1 MSSSFTNSQPAQ
13 PLGQSSPSLTA
24 PKPYRSRQGQT
35 QSQNGGQQPYQ
46 KRHTH
51 NGSITSNPSQL
62 TQNSQ
67 HFGGDGVY
75 WQYDQHFDFSITGS
89 PGTIAQSAHLYNF
102 EEDTSHHDS
111 SLDDFLTTETSS
123 ENPISEHTTPQELI
137 WEQQFIT
144 QDTVQPH
151 ILDTYGAHPFS
162 GSQGIGGTDT
172 HGIFSTT
179 EDTLPKFVS
188 GEDLLAPGFID
199 SGESRQLTRTPNGQS
214 PSMASS
220 LASPSAHKKGS
231 SQTLKVNT
239 KADRTPLL
247 GQTNGPWHQ
256 PNSNNPVPSPVV
268 MISSYEPAESDLHAH
283 LGGPQ
288 ATGKRSRGSDT
299 SDDDNED
306 EDQDDSDI
314 GSGTGNTYSSHLMPP
329 DANDLGTIR
338 SVPSPRVGLEPS
350 RRTED
355 AVPSVK
361 DLEHNRERHEKD
373 AEVESWLATSDAG
386 SEPEDQALPH
396 TTRQRSSSGRRRA
409 PTTGV
414 QTDVLGRVYSDKGI
428 PGPGV
433 LVEVETDDE
442 YFDDTASVA
451 SSVLQNITN
460 DALEVY
466 HRLSPKLSPHALAP
480 VESPEQSSFPT
491 LDNEIPLELQE
502 PLPRQF
508 YRRGPIGTGAG
519 NNKEQPDSSNA
530 AAYKFNQDAA
540 KWETASRAATW
551 GTRRRLSESEVNSIV
566 DGSQVR
572 HLSLSK
578 RGRERGNSILN
589 KARGLLPRRSSSNIK
604 AEPADTEKVPAQLG
618 GHAHRSSIGTTK
630 LNQRKTSFTKPRS
643 PQLDTGSA
651 LMAMTGQLAAIG
663 RSSTMS
669 QDPDLS
675 KSSRPLQSLRKQR
688 SKSDVTKKSST
699 PGLAELMTRHGGPPI
714 PTLASPMHERETILA
729 AQVIDNEDV
738 AGDDDEDD
746 QTDEVAI
753 QMELEIR
760 ADEIT
765 PNLEGFKDHAR
776 KLNPR
781 LEPFLIDR
789 IGQEQV
795 RRYKRLVE
803 TKIKHMQS
811 VQHSKKCGS
820 GKFCFDLGGEAV
832 LLAPRVSSKDPEATL
847 TQFQVNK
854 SGDNEIDESGFTEGI
869 VTPALFPP
877 GIPLPPVKR
886 LPAEFECQL
895 CFRVKKFSKPSDW
908 TKHVHEDI
916 QPFSCT
922 FPNCTESKSFKRK
935 ADWVRHENERH
946 RHLEWW
952 KCSHQECSHI
962 CYRKD
967 NFVQHLVRE
976 HKMTEPKMKG
986 RGSGSSKNKA
996 INGASWQAGQEDS
1009 ELWRLVDACRFETT
1023 NKARD
1028 ERCRFCGNIC
1038 SSYKKLSVHMGKH
1051 MEQIAMPVLELVR
1064 MRQVGPD
1071 TIISP
1076 IEQVQPISSFA
1087 SIPANMNG
1095 GDSNNLSPYPTSAVS
1110 AYQAS
1115 SAGQSPASIHGR
1127 VQNGTFNFDQGYYSP
1142 HSMGPG
1148 VQAQMVPGPY
1158 SGSPSYHS
1166 HNRMFMDGSE
1176 YMASQNNGRQEH
1188 SLSPQNQLVTP
1199 RSQPIA
1205 PGYTT
1210 AYFDANGATYG
1221 QAPLQTVYT
1230 GSSSSAGYMPQYA
1243 PSTLQDLPVH
1253 SPMGMNGHPGLGL
1266 QAMNQQQQQQQQHQE
1281 QQQRYMFGVSGNGNG
1296 RPMQYS

>member
-1 MSSSFTNSQPAQ
+1 MSSSFTQPQPIQ

-24 PKPYRSRQGQT
+24 PKPYRPRQGQT
-35 QSQNGGQQPYQ
+35 QSQSGGQQPYQ

-62 TQNSQ
+62 VRNSQ
-67 HFGGDGVY
+67 QLGGDGVF
-75 WQYDQHFDFSITGS
+75 WQYDQHFDFSVTGS
-89 PGTIAQSAHLYNF
+89 PGTITQSAQLYNF
-102 EEDTSHHDS
+102 EEDNSHHDS

-144 QDTVQPH
+144 RDTSQPH
-151 ILDTYGAHPFS
+151 ILDTFGAHPYP
-162 GSQGIGGTDT
+162 GSQSIGGADT
-172 HGIFSTT
+172 HGIFGTT
-179 EDTLPKFVS
+179 EETLPKFVS
-188 GEDLLAPGFID
+188 GEDLLGPSFVT
-199 SGESRQLTRTPNGQS
+199 SVESRQSTGSPNGQS
-214 PSMASS
+214 SSMASS
-220 LASPSAHKKGS
+220 LTSPSSHRKGS
-231 SQTLKVNT
+231 SQTLKVDT
-239 KADRTPLL
+239 KANQTPSPN
-247 GQTNGPWHQ
+247 QTASSWHQ
-256 PNSNNPVPSPVV
+256 PHSNNPVPSPVV
-268 MISSYEPAESDLHAH
+268 MISSYEPAESDREASSRAPL
-283 LGGPQ
+283 
-288 ATGKRSRGSDT
+288 ATSKRSRGSDD
-299 SDDDNED
+299 SDDED
-306 EDQDDSDI
+306 EGQDLDDPIS
-314 GSGTGNTYSSHLMPP
+314 SGVANTYSYHLMPP
-329 DANDLGTIR
+329 DANDIGTIR

-355 AVPSVK
+355 AVLSVK
-361 DLEHNRERHEKD
+361 DLEHNRERQEKD
-373 AEVESWLATSDAG
+373 AEVETWLANSDAG
-386 SEPEDQALPH
+386 SEPDDHCLPRPS
-396 TTRQRSSSGRRRA
+396 RQRSSSGRRRA
-409 PTTGV
+409 HTIGV
-414 QTDVLGRVYSDKGI
+414 QTDALGRVYSDKGI

-433 LVEVETDDE
+433 LVDVDSDDE
-442 YFDDTASVA
+442 YFEDGVSVA

-466 HRLSPKLSPHALAP
+466 HQMSPKLSPHTLAP
-480 VESPEQSSFPT
+480 VESPEQSSFPA
-491 LDNEIPLELQE
+491 LDSEIPPELQE

-508 YRRGPIGTGAG
+508 YKRVPIGAG
-519 NNKEQPDSSNA
+519 TDDKREQPDSSNA
-530 AAYKFNQDAA
+530 AAYKFNQEAA

-604 AEPADTEKVPAQLG
+604 AEPADGEKLPAQP

-630 LNQRKTSFTKPRS
+630 PSQRKTSFTKPRS

-663 RSSTMS
+663 RSTTRS
-669 QDPDLS
+669 QDPDPP
-675 KSSRPLQSLRKQR
+675 KGSRPLQSLRKQR
-688 SKSDVTKKSST
+688 SRSDVTKKSSK

-738 AGDDDEDD
+738 AGEDDEDD

-753 QMELEIR
+753 RMEFEIR
-760 ADEIT
+760 AEEIT
-765 PNLEGFKDHAR
+765 PTLEGFKDHAR

-781 LEPFLIDR
+781 LEPYLIDR

-847 TQFQVNK
+847 TQFQVNN

-976 HKMTEPKMKG
+976 HKMTEPKTKS
-986 RGSGSSKNKA
+986 RGSNSSKNKP
-996 INGASWQAGQEDS
+996 INGAAWQAGQEDS
-1009 ELWRLVDACRFETT
+1009 ELWRMVDACRSETS

-1028 ERCRFCGNIC
+1028 ERCRFCGNMC
-1038 SSYKKLSVHMGKH
+1038 TSYKKLSVHMGKH

-1076 IEQVQPISSFA
+1076 IEQVQPTSSFV

-1110 AYQAS
+1110 AYQTS
-1115 SAGQSPASIHGR
+1115 SAGQSPASMHGR
-1127 VQNGTFNFDQGYYSP
+1127 VQNGNYNFDQGYYSP

-1148 VQAQMVPGPY
+1148 VQAQMVATSYGSSPPY
-1158 SGSPSYHS
+1158 HAQ
-1166 HNRMFMDGSE
+1166 NRMYMDGAD
-1176 YMASQNNGRQEH
+1176 YMAAQNTGRQEH

-1199 RSQPIA
+1199 RSQPMTT
-1205 PGYTT
+1205 GYTNT
-1210 AYFDANGATYG
+1210 YFDPAGAAYS
-1221 QAPLQTVYT
+1221 QPPLQTVYT
-1230 GSSSSAGYMPQYA
+1230 GSGSSAGYMPQYA

-1266 QAMNQQQQQQQQHQE
+1266 QAMNQQQQQQQQQ
-1281 QQQRYMFGVSGNGNG
+1281 YMFGGPGNGNG